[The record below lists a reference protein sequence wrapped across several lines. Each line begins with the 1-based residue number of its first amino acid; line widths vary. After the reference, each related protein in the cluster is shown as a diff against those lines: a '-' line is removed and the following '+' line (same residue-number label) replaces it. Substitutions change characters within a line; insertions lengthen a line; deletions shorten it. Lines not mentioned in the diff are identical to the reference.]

1 VALIV
6 QDGRVQLKKK
16 MFVLIFDLSQTLK
29 KFLENAGENVMRKN
43 VSYTK
48 DKKNNDSAHFQT
60 DKVIC

>member
-16 MFVLIFDLSQTLK
+16 MFVFIFDLNQTLK

-43 VSYTK
+43 VSYTRQ
-48 DKKNNDSAHFQT
+48 KNNDSAHFQT